1 MKRILEREIMDNE
14 EQAVAYAS
22 ADFSSSNQMFVD
34 KLLEDY
40 RPILKNVLDIGCGP
54 GDVPI
59 RLAKAKP
66 SIEITA
72 VDASD
77 PMLRLARKAVKD
89 AGLTR
94 QIKIIKGH
102 VPGLVVKNHSY
113 DAILSKDLL
122 HHLPDPMVFW
132 EQVKCLA
139 KAEMVVYVMDLSR
152 PQTKQRARDI
162 VESVSGQEHPLLKQ
176 DFYDS
181 LLAAFT
187 VDEIR
192 AQLREASLALEAAQV
207 SERHLLVKGLIRGW
221 TNQ

>member
-1 MKRILEREIMDNE
+1 MDNE

-66 SIEITA
+66 SIEIT
-72 VDASD
+72 
-77 PMLRLARKAVKD
+77 KAVKD

-102 VPGLVVKNHSY
+102 VPGLVLKNHSY

-152 PQTKQRARDI
+152 PQTKERARDI
-162 VESVSGQEHPLLKQ
+162 VQSVSGQEHPLLKQ

>member
-1 MKRILEREIMDNE
+1 
-14 EQAVAYAS
+14 
-22 ADFSSSNQMFVD
+22 
-34 KLLEDY
+34 
-40 RPILKNVLDIGCGP
+40 
-54 GDVPI
+54 
-59 RLAKAKP
+59 
-66 SIEITA
+66 
-72 VDASD
+72 
-77 PMLRLARKAVKD
+77 
-89 AGLTR
+89 
-94 QIKIIKGH
+94 
-102 VPGLVVKNHSY
+102 
-113 DAILSKDLL
+113 
-122 HHLPDPMVFW
+122 MVFW

-187 VDEIR
+187 VGEIR